1 MLPKYND
8 LGWLVILK
16 GTNNGYYL
24 LFFTISFLWKLTLK
38 GDLVRTGHS
47 KYGGLTKSYP
57 ENGNN

>member
-1 MLPKYND
+1 MPLKHND
-8 LGWLVILK
+8 LEWLVILK
-16 GTNNGYYL
+16 GTNNGSYL